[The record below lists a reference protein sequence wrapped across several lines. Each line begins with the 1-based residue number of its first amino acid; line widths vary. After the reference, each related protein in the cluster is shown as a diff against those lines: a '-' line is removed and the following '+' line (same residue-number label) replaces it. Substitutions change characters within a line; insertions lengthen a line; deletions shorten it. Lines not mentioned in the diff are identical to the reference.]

1 MRWKFMLLS
10 DDEKKLL
17 KLTVSIKNK
26 RKVRDLVPIYNY
38 ANSLGLNDESIQ
50 KVLITAAW

>member
-1 MRWKFMLLS
+1 MHLS

-26 RKVRDLVPIYNY
+26 RKVKDLVPIYNY
-38 ANSLGLNDESIQ
+38 ANSLGLNDESIE
-50 KVLITAAW
+50 KVLTTASW